1 MADSAPAPHG
11 ELAIQTIAMPK
22 DTNALGDIFGG
33 WLLSQMDLAAGVIA
47 NRISRGRSVTVAIDS
62 MEFHKPVKVGA
73 LVSCYCT
80 LLKKGRTS
88 MSIAVEAWA
97 AHPETPAQE
106 KVTAGVFVFVAIDEM
121 GKPRALPPQ

>member
-1 MADSAPAPHG
+1 MTDTQTKPHG
-11 ELAIQTIAMPK
+11 ELTIQTIAMPK
-22 DTNALGDIFGG
+22 DTNASGDIFGG

-47 NRISRGRSVTVAIDS
+47 KRVSHGRSVTVAVNS

-88 MSIAVEAWA
+88 LSIEVEAWA
-97 AHPETPAQE
+97 TAVTGEDSE
-106 KVTAGVFVFVAIDEM
+106 KVTEGIFVFVAVDGD
-121 GKPRALPPQ
+121 GKPRELPK